1 MHIMKLV
8 DGASFLLKRIIADFI
23 KHPLSALNQV
33 VSDAVLKLAIH
44 KAEWSVRDFESD
56 RGRTMPVEWARLWP
70 WRCHDLVNPR
80 LDVLL
85 DDE

>member
-1 MHIMKLV
+1 LLLDRVTQLVKVKHFRQQSKVQVAKNDFDIVLMHIMKLV

-44 KAEWSVRDFESD
+44 KAE
-56 RGRTMPVEWARLWP
+56 
-70 WRCHDLVNPR
+70 
-80 LDVLL
+80 
-85 DDE
+85 